1 MSRVNSGQI
10 ANLVINK
17 NECKFGYEEKIV
29 INAKRVILWLRTK
42 SSYIYNLVIN
52 TNLVVYMKTTGKVGR
67 YGIKKQRGGS
77 ANEPNKENNI
87 LNMFI
92 SKLRA

>member
-42 SSYIYNLVIN
+42 SGYIYNSVLT
-52 TNLVVYMKTTGKVGR
+52 TNLVVYM
-67 YGIKKQRGGS
+67 
-77 ANEPNKENNI
+77 ENNG
-87 LNMFI
+87 N
-92 SKLRA
+92 R